1 MAKYP
6 NLILSGTKAREDL
19 ETEGLKGNN
28 LFVELGSGSQ
38 SNITVGMGTENM
50 DDLIYMAIESTA
62 KQHGKTLSDAEYK
75 ALYEKAREQLEEVE
89 QQARMRDLMKGQP
102 NYGRPGPY
110 GMAVPNGWLIK
121 GWKEGKFDKPKDYIL
136 HKDRAYELQPEQED
150 IMGDPIAYHVATIT
164 ASAGTIFDRAES
176 GFNTSPPSGA
186 GSFVGRVTTAEIRAR
201 GDGTSPTASV
211 GLTLKTDDFVY
222 MSVTETSKT
231 EFIRTTSTSGVIEG
245 HFYPDSLYELRGRV

>member
-1 MAKYP
+1 
-6 NLILSGTKAREDL
+6 
-19 ETEGLKGNN
+19 
-28 LFVELGSGSQ
+28 
-38 SNITVGMGTENM
+38 
-50 DDLIYMAIESTA
+50 
-62 KQHGKTLSDAEYK
+62 
-75 ALYEKAREQLEEVE
+75 
-89 QQARMRDLMKGQP
+89 
-102 NYGRPGPY
+102 
-110 GMAVPNGWLIK
+110 
-121 GWKEGKFDKPKDYIL
+121 
-136 HKDRAYELQPEQED
+136 
-150 IMGDPIAYHVATIT
+150 MGDPIAYHVATIT

-245 HFYPDSLYELRGRV
+245 HFYDVPLEELRGRL

>member
-6 NLILSGTKAREDL
+6 NLILSGTKAREDK

-28 LFVELGSGSQ
+28 LFVELGAGNK

-75 ALYEKAREQLEEVE
+75 ALYEKAREQLEEVD

-136 HKDRAYELQPEQED
+136 HKGMAHELQSE
-150 IMGDPIAYHVATIT
+150 
-164 ASAGTIFDRAES
+164 
-176 GFNTSPPSGA
+176 
-186 GSFVGRVTTAEIRAR
+186 
-201 GDGTSPTASV
+201 
-211 GLTLKTDDFVY
+211 
-222 MSVTETSKT
+222 
-231 EFIRTTSTSGVIEG
+231 
-245 HFYPDSLYELRGRV
+245 